1 MKLLSKSFFVL
12 FLLMSL
18 SLVAQSR
25 KELESQRKKIKA
37 EIEEVNKLLSQ
48 TDKKEK
54 NVLEE
59 IKDINQ
65 KIAIRTRYINSINKE
80 TQALSKEISTNEKS
94 IQKLDKNLTALKKD
108 YADMIFKSYKSKS
121 QQSRTMFLLSSQN
134 FYQAYKRL
142 QYMKQYTSFRKT
154 QGEEIVSETFK
165 IKQLNDSLSLKKK
178 AKDTLILSEKKQ
190 KDQIESDKKSKQVL
204 ITQINKNQKKYKR
217 TLQAKIKAEKR
228 ISDKIDKIIR
238 EAIARSRAEA
248 AKKKK
253 TTTTTKTKGFSLS
266 PEAKVLATRFE
277 SNKGRLPW
285 PVSNGYI
292 SRKYG
297 KQKHPVFPGIQINS
311 SGLHFT
317 SQRGTKAESIF
328 NGKVTEIILNEGG
341 KKTVVVRHG
350 NYFSA
355 YNNLENIY
363 VKKSDTVST
372 GQILGQVFTDKVTKK
387 TTLVFILYKNT
398 QKLNPSSWISKR

>member
-1 MKLLSKSFFVL
+1 MSLLSKRFFIF
-12 FLLMSL
+12 FLLMNFA
-18 SLVAQSR
+18 LVAQTR
-25 KELESQRKKIKA
+25 KELEEQRKKIKN

-54 NVLEE
+54 NALEE

-80 TQALSKEISTNEKS
+80 AQALSKEISTNEKS
-94 IQKLDKNLTALKKD
+94 IKKLDKNLTALKKD

-142 QYMKQYTSFRKT
+142 QYMKQYTSFRKK

-190 KDQIESDKKSKQVL
+190 KQQIESDKKSKQVL

-228 ISDKIDKIIR
+228 ISDRIDKIIR

-248 AKKKK
+248 ARKKKN
-253 TTTTTKTKGFSLS
+253 TTTKTKEFSLS
-266 PEAKVLATRFE
+266 PEAKKLATRFE

-292 SRKYG
+292 SRRYG

-317 SQRGTKAESIF
+317 SQRGTKAESVF

-355 YNNLENIY
+355 YNNLENVY
-363 VKKSDTVST
+363 VKKGDSVST
-372 GQILGQVFTDKVTKK
+372 GQILGQVFTDKITKK

>member
-1 MKLLSKSFFVL
+1 MKSISKSFFVL
-12 FLLMSL
+12 LFLINL
-18 SLVAQSR
+18 SLVAQTR
-25 KELESQRKKIKA
+25 KELEAQRKKIKA

-80 TQALSKEISTNEKS
+80 ANALSKEISTNEKS
-94 IQKLDKNLTALKKD
+94 IKKLDKNLTALKKD

-142 QYMKQYTSFRKT
+142 QYMKQYTSFRKK

-165 IKQLNDSLSLKKK
+165 VKRLNDSLLLKKK

-190 KDQIESDKKSKQVL
+190 KEQIESDKKSKQIL
-204 ITQINKNQKKYKR
+204 ISQINKNQKKYKK

-238 EAIARSRAEA
+238 DAIARSRAAA
-248 AKKKK
+248 AKKNAAATK
-253 TTTTTKTKGFSLS
+253 KTKGFALS
-266 PEAKVLATRFE
+266 PEAKKLASRFE
-277 SNKGRLPW
+277 SNRGRLPW

-363 VKKSDTVST
+363 VNKGDTVST
-372 GQILGQVFTDKVTKK
+372 GQILGQVFTDKITKK

>member
-1 MKLLSKSFFVL
+1 MNFLSKRFFIL
-12 FLLMSL
+12 FLLMSF
-18 SLVAQSR
+18 SLVAQTR
-25 KELESQRKKIKA
+25 KELEAQRKKIKS

-54 NVLEE
+54 NALEE

-80 TQALSKEISTNEKS
+80 AEALSKEISTNEKS
-94 IQKLDKNLTALKKD
+94 IKKLDKNLTSLKKD
-108 YADMIFKSYKSKS
+108 YASMIFKSYKSKS

-142 QYMKQYTSFRKT
+142 QYMKQYTSFRKK

-165 IKQLNDSLSLKKK
+165 VKQLNDSLSLKKK
-178 AKDTLILSEKKQ
+178 AKDSLILSEQKQ
-190 KDQIESDKKSKQVL
+190 KKQIESDKKEQQGL
-204 ITQINKNQKKYKR
+204 IAEINKNQKKYKR
-217 TLQAKIKAEKR
+217 TLQAKIKSEKR

-238 EAIARSRAEA
+238 DAIARSRAEA
-248 AKKKK
+248 AKKKNK
-253 TTTTTKTKGFSLS
+253 TTTKTKGFTLS
-266 PEAKVLATRFE
+266 PEAKKLATRFE

-292 SRKYG
+292 SRRYG

-363 VKKSDTVST
+363 VKKGDTVST

-398 QKLNPSSWISKR
+398 LKLNPSTWISKRK

>member
-1 MKLLSKSFFVL
+1 ML
-12 FLLMSL
+12 FLLMSF
-18 SLVAQSR
+18 SLVAQTR
-25 KELESQRKKIKA
+25 KELEAQRKKIKS

-54 NVLEE
+54 NALEE

-80 TQALSKEISTNEKS
+80 TAALSKEILTNEKS
-94 IQKLDKNLTALKKD
+94 IKKLDKNLTALKKD
-108 YADMIFKSYKSKS
+108 YASMIFKSYKSKS

-142 QYMKQYTSFRKT
+142 QYMKQYTAFRKK
-154 QGEEIVSETFK
+154 QGEDIVAQTFVVK
-165 IKQLNDSLSLKKK
+165 RLNDSLTLKKK
-178 AKDTLILSEKKQ
+178 AKETLLLSEKNQ
-190 KDQIESDKKSKQVL
+190 KEKIESDKKQQEVL
-204 ITQINKNQKKYKR
+204 ISKINKNQKKYKKS
-217 TLQAKIKAEKR
+217 LQAKIKAEKR

-253 TTTTTKTKGFSLS
+253 KTVTKTKGFSLS
-266 PEAKVLATRFE
+266 PEAKKLAARFE

-285 PVSNGYI
+285 PVSNGYV
-292 SRKYG
+292 SRRYG

-328 NGKVTEIILNEGG
+328 NGKVTEIILNDGG
-341 KKTVVVRHG
+341 KKTVVIRHG

-355 YNNLENIY
+355 YNNLESIY
-363 VKKSDTVST
+363 VKKGDTVST
-372 GQILGQVFTDKVTKK
+372 GQILGQVFTNKVTNK
-387 TTLVFILYKNT
+387 TTLIFILYKNT
-398 QKLNPSSWISKR
+398 QKLNPSSWISKRK

>member
-1 MKLLSKSFFVL
+1 MSLLSKRFFIL
-12 FLLMSL
+12 ILLMNF
-18 SLVAQSR
+18 SLVAQTR
-25 KELESQRKKIKA
+25 KELEAQRKKIKS
-37 EIEEVNKLLSQ
+37 EIEEVNKLLTQ

-54 NVLEE
+54 NALEE

-80 TQALSKEISTNEKS
+80 AQALSNEISTNEKN
-94 IQKLDKNLTALKKD
+94 IKKLDKNLTSLKKD
-108 YADMIFKSYKSKS
+108 YASMIFKSYKSKS

-142 QYMKQYTSFRKT
+142 QYMKQYTSFRKK
-154 QGEEIVSETFK
+154 QGEEIVSKTFK
-165 IKQLNDSLSLKKK
+165 IKQLNDSLSLKKS
-178 AKDTLILSEKKQ
+178 AKDTLILSEKEQ
-190 KDQIESDKKSKQVL
+190 KTQIESDKKAKEVL
-204 ITQINKNQKKYKR
+204 ISQINKNQKKYKR

-248 AKKKK
+248 ARKKK
-253 TTTTTKTKGFSLS
+253 TTTTKTKEFSLS
-266 PEAKVLATRFE
+266 PEAKKLATRFE

-292 SRKYG
+292 SRRYG

-328 NGKVTEIILNEGG
+328 NGKVTEIILNDGG
-341 KKTVVVRHG
+341 KKTVVIRHG

-363 VKKSDTVST
+363 VKKGDTVST
-372 GQILGQVFTDKVTKK
+372 GQILGQVFTNKVTKK

-398 QKLNPSSWISKR
+398 QKLNPSSWISKRK